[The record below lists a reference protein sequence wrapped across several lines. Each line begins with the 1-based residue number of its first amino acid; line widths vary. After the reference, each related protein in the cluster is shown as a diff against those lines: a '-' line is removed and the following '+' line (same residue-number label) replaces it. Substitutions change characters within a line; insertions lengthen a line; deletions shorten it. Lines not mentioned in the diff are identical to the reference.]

1 MRSLFHIV
9 RKEFLQLLR
18 DRKMLP
24 IVFIAPVLQLVL
36 LGYAANLDVT
46 QLKTAMVDRD
56 GSVLSRELVSRF
68 EGSDY
73 FDIRLNDDMPP
84 DVDLVIVIP
93 RDFGRTAIR
102 GETATV
108 QVLVNGTN
116 SVVGTAAVNYVT
128 TLVQI
133 FQQEQQNR
141 IPPVDIRSTVL
152 FNPTMET
159 RNFMV
164 PGIFALL
171 LMLITTVLSSLAIVK
186 EKELGTLEQLNVTP
200 VTRLEMVAGKL
211 IPFVVIGMIDI
222 VLVFLVSQVVFA
234 VPFRGSLILLF
245 GASVLF
251 LGSTLGLGLLVS
263 TVSETQQQ
271 AMLTASFFVMIPMF
285 FLSGFAFPLE
295 SMPRIMQYLSLI
307 FPLRY
312 YLVILRG
319 IFLKGAGVAE
329 LWEQLVMLGA
339 FGVVIFSTAALRFRK
354 TSG

>member
-1 MRSLFHIV
+1 MRRLFHIV
-9 RKEFLQLLR
+9 RKEFLQLMR

-46 QLKTAMVDRD
+46 QLTTTVTDRD
-56 GSVLSRELVSRF
+56 GSALSRGLIRGF
-68 EGSDY
+68 YGSDY
-73 FDIRLNDDMPP
+73 FDLRYSDAVPP
-84 DVDLVIVIP
+84 DADIAIVVP
-93 RDFGRTAIR
+93 ENFGRSLIR
-102 GETATV
+102 GETATL
-108 QVLVNGTN
+108 QVLVDGTN

-128 TLVQI
+128 TVVQT
-133 FQQEQQNR
+133 FQQEQQHR
-141 IPPVDIRSTVL
+141 VPPVDIRSTVL

-222 VLVFLVSQVVFA
+222 ILVFLVSQAVFA
-234 VPFRGSLILLF
+234 VPFRGSLALLF
-245 GASVLF
+245 VASVLF
-251 LGSTLGLGLLVS
+251 LGSTLGLGLFVS
-263 TVSETQQQ
+263 TVTETQQQ

-295 SMPRIMQYLSLI
+295 SMPRIMQYLSYI

-312 YLVILRG
+312 YLIILRG
-319 IFLKGAGVAE
+319 IFLKGAGVTE
-329 LWEQLVMLGA
+329 LWDQLALLGA
-339 FGVVIFSTAALRFRK
+339 FGVVIFTAAALRFRK
-354 TSG
+354 RSG

>member
-1 MRSLFHIV
+1 MV

-24 IVFIAPVLQLVL
+24 IVFIAPVMQLVL

-46 QLKTAMVDRD
+46 QLKTSVVDRD
-56 GSVLSRELVSRF
+56 DSVLSRELVSHF

-73 FDIRLNDDMPP
+73 FDVTGPGPLPGETDI
-84 DVDLVIVIP
+84 VIVVP
-93 RDFGRTAIR
+93 RDFDRSLIR
-102 GETATV
+102 GETVTV
-108 QVLVNGTN
+108 QVLVDGTN

-128 TLVQI
+128 TLVQT
-133 FQQEQQNR
+133 FQQEEKHR
-141 IPPVDIRSTVL
+141 VPPVDIRSTVL

-200 VTRLEMVAGKL
+200 ITRLEMVAGKL

-222 VLVFLVSQVVFA
+222 VLVFLVSQAVFA

-263 TVSETQQQ
+263 TVTETQQQ

-329 LWEQLVMLGA
+329 LWDQLVMLGG
-339 FGVVIFSTAALRFRK
+339 FGVVIFSAAALRFRK
-354 TSG
+354 RSS